1 MSPQWRLQASFAT
14 AMMVY
19 LLIFPP
25 SPQYHSWQKTE
36 TWDWE
41 EGGSEGAVQNEGWK
55 SKGRPRESPCF
66 SSRPLMSWETEERRI
81 DEWMERRRRTVLWG
95 RCVSRSWGGFIS
107 CQCGVSLPANWLQR
121 LKVSEV
127 SERKKEA
134 EEHARSGGRFPSAP
148 FTLPLSFFPFW
159 FISPS

>member
-19 LLIFPP
+19 LPTLP
-25 SPQYHSWQKTE
+25 SVSQLAKGRNLGLRG
-36 TWDWE
+36 
-41 EGGSEGAVQNEGWK
+41 GGSEGAVQNEGWK

-107 CQCGVSLPANWLQR
+107 CQRGVSLPANWLQR